1 MTDKELFGSVLKGMG
16 SLGARLFPFIFVF
29 NSMLIVAGWS
39 DRDDPAAGMRAC
51 AQVMVVM
58 SLISVGLFVVG
69 VVVKNDTVKVEKP
82 KRKRRT

>member
-39 DRDDPAAGMRAC
+39 DRDDPAEGMRAC
-51 AQVMVVM
+51 AQVMVVL
-58 SLISVGLFVVG
+58 SLISVGLFVAG
-69 VVVKNDTVKVEKP
+69 VIVKNVTIKVEKP
-82 KRKRRT
+82 NRKRRT

>member
-39 DRDDPAAGMRAC
+39 GGGRLLPADARRPN
-51 AQVMVVM
+51 QIP
-58 SLISVGLFVVG
+58 SLRTVEVYGWAVGLSRG
-69 VVVKNDTVKVEKP
+69 PLPPTATTLP
-82 KRKRRT
+82 KCWRS